1 VHGDQI
7 ATSQEQKQ
15 EVLFEFFSN
24 LLGVAKQREFTLE
37 LEACHSADVD
47 LGALDLFITEEE
59 VRATIAS
66 LPSDKALG
74 LDGYTGRFYKT
85 CWHIIKKLRPAG
97 VRQPPDIVLRRRPSH
112 TGRETPRIPAP
123 PIHSGIETLVRTTT
137 TGAEP

>member
-85 CWHIIKKLRPAG
+85 CWHIIKKTSTCGGKTATRHC
-97 VRQPPDIVLRRRPSH
+97 IKKKTFSH
-112 TGRETPRIPAP
+112 RSRKPLNPCPTHTQRHRNPCENDHDRG
-123 PIHSGIETLVRTTT
+123 
-137 TGAEP
+137 